1 MNEESKRKLENQMF
15 ELISNA
21 NKVDGALVLRKLD
34 YIIRLGA
41 DVNAK
46 RKGKSILSVAKE
58 LNARDDI
65 IKRLEKDGAEEY
77 VVSKEEAEKLGKKF
91 VVEFC
96 DGEVKKAVEYADMGA
111 NLDTIDDN
119 GSTAL
124 TYMVYFDNDVAVN
137 LLLELGADVD
147 ARNAKGD
154 TPLMIA
160 SSQDALDSMKILLDN
175 GANTELLSKDGC
187 KAILGASDKGAK
199 LIVDA
204 RKERLKKNAD
214 KLKNISKSR

>member
-34 YIIRLGA
+34 YMIRLGA
-41 DVNAK
+41 NVNAK

-96 DGEVKKAVEYADMGA
+96 NGEVEKAVEYADMGA

-147 ARNAKGD
+147 ARNAKVD